1 MKTTHNITIHIK
13 PYVVDYASLYGVTY
27 SNLFNLAYENAAELI
42 NEIEELGHE
51 IIDSDPQGYIDGD
64 GYSCTWQ
71 LTKDDNDKY
80 IFTIIDMVSDKAPED
95 IEAEQKII
103 EGICK

>member
-13 PYVVDYASLYGVTY
+13 PYVVDYASLYGITY
-27 SNLFNLAYENAAELI
+27 SNLFNLAYENAAGLV
-42 NEIEELGHE
+42 NEIETMGPE

-64 GYSCTWQ
+64 GYGCTWQ
-71 LTKDDNDKY
+71 LTKEDNKY
-80 IFTIIDMVSDKAPED
+80 LFTIIDMVSDKAPED

-103 EGICK
+103 DAICK

>member
-1 MKTTHNITIHIK
+1 MKTTHNITIHIE
-13 PYVVDYASLYGVTY
+13 PCVVDYASLYGITY
-27 SNLFNLAYENAAELI
+27 SNLFNLAYDNVAELV
-42 NEIEELGHE
+42 NEIETMDPE
-51 IIDSDPQGYIDGD
+51 IINSDPQGYIDGD
-64 GYSCTWQ
+64 GYNCTWQ

-95 IEAEQKII
+95 RESEQKII